1 MHELREGEVFAGHRI
16 DALGGRGVRRI
27 DLSTRNRIGDVK
39 MSFNPQ
45 GLAFGAGLV
54 WVLDA
59 SGDKVV
65 RINP

>member
-1 MHELREGEVFAGHRI
+1 M
-16 DALGGRGVRRI
+16 
-27 DLSTRNRIGDVK
+27 K